1 MWLFRGKTCIFVH
14 LNFLSM
20 KDDVLTTTTHPM
32 TVEEYLEFEERSEI
46 RHEFINN
53 QLIPMPGT
61 TDYHNQICQNLSFLL
76 RTLLKMRGFRIFVEG
91 VKVQITNQRDYTYP
105 DVFLTSDPRD
115 LEDRYIKKYPS
126 VIFEVISKT
135 SRTEDSV
142 DKFIRYKNI
151 ESLQNYVLV
160 DSEKQIVEVRV
171 KLENGDWES
180 ETYLPA
186 SVRFPVPALELEL
199 GFEEV
204 YEGVG

>member
-1 MWLFRGKTCIFVH
+1 
-14 LNFLSM
+14 M

-53 QLIPMPGT
+53 QLIPIPGT

-76 RTLLKMRGFRIFVEG
+76 RTFLKMRGFRIFVGG
-91 VKVQITNQRDYTYP
+91 VKVQISYQRDYTYP

-171 KLENGDWES
+171 KLENGDWEP

-186 SVRFPVPALELEL
+186 SIRFPVPALELEL
-199 GFEEV
+199 SFEEV

>member
-1 MWLFRGKTCIFVH
+1 
-14 LNFLSM
+14 M

-61 TDYHNQICQNLSFLL
+61 TIFHNTICINLTFLL
-76 RTLLKMRGFRIFVEG
+76 RTFLKKGLYKIVQEN
-91 VKVQITNQRDYTYP
+91 VKIQITSDRDYTYP
-105 DVFLTSDPRD
+105 DVAVTSDSRD
-115 LEDRYIKKYPS
+115 MDSQNVYFVRYPS

-171 KLENGDWES
+171 KLANGDWES
-180 ETYLPA
+180 ETYLPV

-199 GFEEV
+199 SFEEV